1 MFFWYTC
8 GPYNHMFGIH
18 DQESFISKPLTNLG
32 ISSYLRQ
39 TFSLKNNLEL
49 FEVFNVRSRERK
61 KFRMMKKILR
71 EFFFLMNKCPWINF
85 ACFKK
90 VESEGEGR
98 VARSKNV
105 KDEKFSQKKYRQTSF
120 YAIFL
125 LAINKKLSLN

>member
-1 MFFWYTC
+1 
-8 GPYNHMFGIH
+8 MFGTH

-49 FEVFNVRSRERK
+49 FEVYNVRSRERE

-98 VARSKNV
+98 VARSKKV
-105 KDEKFSQKKYRQTSF
+105 KKAKFGHKQFQKGQILKTEKRPNKGQISC
-120 YAIFL
+120 
-125 LAINKKLSLN
+125 KKLLK